1 MLTYYNEITQGA
13 LLLYTLLL
21 LVAAMTDIWK
31 FIIPN
36 LVSVALLA
44 LFVALALLQPF
55 PINWWSHL
63 GAGAAFFAIGLL
75 LYRFNFLGAG
85 DVKLITALAVWAGFD
100 HVFDMLLA
108 IALCGGA
115 LAILLIVIRKLVFSF
130 VLLAPSP
137 DRQSMP
143 RVLLQGEPVPYGVG
157 IAVGG
162 IWLGTKLPLL
172 GYGMSPF

>member
-1 MLTYYNEITQGA
+1 MLPGVLQKMLISYEEEEVPDPYYGG
-13 LLLYTLLL
+13 
-21 LVAAMTDIWK
+21 
-31 FIIPN
+31 P
-36 LVSVALLA
+36 S
-44 LFVALALLQPF
+44 
-55 PINWWSHL
+55 
-63 GAGAAFFAIGLL
+63 
-75 LYRFNFLGAG
+75 
-85 DVKLITALAVWAGFD
+85 GFD

-162 IWLGTKLPLL
+162 IWLGMKLPLL
-172 GYGMSPF
+172 GYGMNPF